1 MCHAIP
7 VSTNL
12 IQSRL
17 HISYGTIPAYI
28 PSQRRPQWIL
38 IYKGQI
44 LPIRSQRS
52 TQCTIAGFIQLIVY
66 YIAPHIERQLYL
78 CLHLQ
83 YFASADTKN
92 IRNVSVPVIHTVSY
106 PRNLQIHRYA
116 DCDRDLHS
124 CWRAVAM

>member
-66 YIAPHIERQLYL
+66 YIAPHIWASMVVLPILYIHIFL
-78 CLHLQ
+78 MNKFYNISDIAVHG
-83 YFASADTKN
+83 FANFDEH
-92 IRNVSVPVIHTVSY
+92 IHAYSF
-106 PRNLQIHRYA
+106 PF
-116 DCDRDLHS
+116 
-124 CWRAVAM
+124 